1 MNPSL
6 SESSGLPERLRQWI
20 EEAAGEEAAVT
31 DCVELQGGISSA
43 MRLVTLQCGDAIRKM
58 VVRQFNN
65 SDWLKEEPDLA
76 QHEAGSLVHAAQAC
90 VTTPELVAYDKDGDF
105 AGLPSVLM
113 TGLEGAVVLE
123 PEVMDAWLQGLAA
136 ALTEIHKVGADDFPW
151 QYFPYNDAAGLGRQE
166 WSSVPELWDE
176 AIRHIREERI
186 PDAPL
191 HFIHRDYHPAN
202 VLWQEGRVNGVVD
215 WVNACRGPAG
225 VDVGHCRLNLAM
237 LHGTE
242 AADGFLEAYKRHA
255 GSGFVYDPYWDL
267 RSIIDTL
274 FGPPSVY
281 EGWTALGM
289 NGLTDELMVQR
300 MDRYVASV
308 LDRLG

>member
-6 SESSGLPERLRQWI
+6 SEAFGLPERLRQWV

-31 DCVELQGGISSA
+31 NGVELQGGISSA
-43 MRLVTLQCGDAIRKM
+43 MRLVTLQCGDDTQKM
-58 VVRQFNN
+58 VVRQFSNA
-65 SDWLKEEPDLA
+65 DWLKEEPDLA
-76 QHEAGSLVHAAQAC
+76 RHEAGSLVHAVQ
-90 VTTPELVAYDKDGDF
+90 VSVPTPELIAYDENGDF

-113 TGLEGAVVLE
+113 TRLEGAVVLE
-123 PEVMDAWLQGLAA
+123 PEAMGPWLQGLAD
-136 ALTEIHKVGADDFPW
+136 ALAEIHKVGAGDFPW
-151 QYFPYNDAAGLGRQE
+151 RYFSYNDAAGLGRQE

-191 HFIHRDYHPAN
+191 CFIHRDYHPAN
-202 VLWQEGRVNGVVD
+202 VLWQEGRVTGVVD

-242 AADGFLEAYKRHA
+242 AADGFLEAYKQHT
-255 GSGFVYDPYWDL
+255 GTEFVYDPYWDL
-267 RSIIDTL
+267 RSLVDIL
-274 FGPPSVY
+274 FGPPAVY
-281 EGWTALGM
+281 EGWTALGKT
-289 NGLTDELMVQR
+289 GLTDELMVQR
-300 MDRYVASV
+300 LDRYVASV
-308 LDRLG
+308 LERL